1 LAQPKKRQNLTV
13 SLDAEFV
20 EEIRAAAAAQPPRGV
35 SISAFM
41 EFILRE
47 LLAGRVQETYEEL
60 VAQRST
66 SDEAPAPTSTVA

>member
-1 LAQPKKRQNLTV
+1 
-13 SLDAEFV
+13 
-20 EEIRAAAAAQPPRGV
+20 
-35 SISAFM
+35 M